1 MMFLLRAA
9 FWLCVVILFLPADP
23 DRPADAPSVT
33 VVEAFMAARA
43 TVADLALFCD
53 RNPDVCAT
61 GEAVVDVMVD
71 KASYGIEQ
79 IQGYLAEGTLT
90 EDDVEVPWQGD
101 EEAVAAID

>member
-23 DRPADAPSVT
+23 NRPEDAPSVT
-33 VVEAFMAARA
+33 VLEAFMAARA
-43 TVADLALFCD
+43 TVADLAQFCD

-79 IQGYLAEGTLT
+79 IQGYLDEDTLT
-90 EDDVEVPWQGD
+90 SEDVEVPWQGD
-101 EEAVAAID
+101 ETVAAVE